1 MKMRLKMKNR
11 SYIYDIKRTRPR
23 RGDKYTKYEKFISI
37 WGRLCV
43 ISNT

>member
-1 MKMRLKMKNR
+1 MKNR

-23 RGDKYTKYEKFISI
+23 HEDKYTKYKNFISI

-43 ISNT
+43 ISNI